1 MLDAGN
7 LLITSIDLMMN
18 KINGASLF
26 IANDLAMDAA
36 ISHVLK
42 YMTRGVIMIDTF
54 LFTFV
59 AVHEGAGLL

>member
-1 MLDAGN
+1 
-7 LLITSIDLMMN
+7 MMN